1 MKETCGGDKWAAGA
15 RVALEPLSVE
25 RPNGLAARAHPWE
38 TGCYRN
44 RGLRSATRRVRAD
57 PTPIATCLNRPG
69 VGAKWRYYP
78 PFVNARR
85 LWPSSSFGY
94 RPYGRRPAQCGISG
108 AHPNLPRYD
117 TIHRDWPFRPNRF
130 TKHLPLSQFQTDPNP
145 KLV

>member
-1 MKETCGGDKWAAGA
+1 MGVNHERNVWGRQMGGGGTCGLGAAERGKAQWACGACTSVRNGVLPETAGLDPRRDASA
-15 RVALEPLSVE
+15 R
-25 RPNGLAARAHPWE
+25 
-38 TGCYRN
+38 
-44 RGLRSATRRVRAD
+44 
-57 PTPIATCLNRPG
+57 TPRRPG